1 MCNDCGQFQNEGLE
15 ALYSSRVKCV
25 ELLWCYTTGQFWGS
39 HLVVQPQPSTPPCTP
54 PLPPLP
60 TRRPREHYDVAVF
73 LRNLHHDQQFS
84 AMLVERNWGMQKTP
98 CLYAGDRQGHPVIQG
113 EFTDYEVEDLFSVQ
127 YRFSKFDEDK
137 CPPAS
142 SGGWNGWELNLI
154 HWTLT
159 HLTWIL

>member
-1 MCNDCGQFQNEGLE
+1 MFS
-15 ALYSSRVKCV
+15 YSDV
-25 ELLWCYTTGQFWGS
+25 YYTGQFWGS
-39 HLVVQPQPSTPPCTP
+39 HLVVQPQPSTSPCTP

-73 LRNLHHDQQFS
+73 LRNLHSDQQFS

-113 EFTDYEVEDLFSVQ
+113 EFTDYEVEDIFSVQ

-137 CPPAS
+137 CPSAS
-142 SGGWNGWELNLI
+142 SGEWSG
-154 HWTLT
+154 
-159 HLTWIL
+159 